1 MSQED
6 LQLLPLG
13 PPSSRCPNC
22 NTPLHGQ
29 FCPSCGQNQKPPD
42 RLFLHLLSEAFEDV
56 FRVDSRAAKTLFN
69 LMLKPG
75 FLTVQYFAGRRARY
89 VQPLR
94 LYLITSLLFFFF
106 LSFQTLLNSD
116 AAIDVN
122 IDDAAAG
129 DAKEWQTDIKASLVR
144 FNISFLTAEQNEAL
158 AKTVATQ
165 ADKAILLY
173 TENPTEFAAQFLD
186 RILELAP
193 QIMFLALPLFAVAM
207 KIFYLWSGRFYTE
220 HLVLAVHNHCFLFI
234 ALLLIDISELF
245 STSFMAILTD
255 TLGTIITIWI
265 PIYMYW
271 SLRVFYRQG
280 FFFTSLKFTL
290 LVFSYFSLIILGVLI
305 ALMWSVMML

>member
-1 MSQED
+1 MSEED

-22 NTPLHGQ
+22 DTALHGQ
-29 FCPSCGQNQKPPD
+29 FCPACGQNQKQPD
-42 RLFLHLLSEAFEDV
+42 RFFLHILSEAFEDV
-56 FRVDSRAAKTLFN
+56 FRIDSKAARTLFS

-106 LSFQTLLNSD
+106 LSFQAALKSD
-116 AAIDVN
+116 ADIAVT
-122 IDDAAAG
+122 IDDTTAE
-129 DAKEWQTDIKASLVR
+129 DAKELQTDIKTS
-144 FNISFLTAEQNEAL
+144 FDSFDISFLTPEQNEAL
-158 AKTVATQ
+158 ANTVQ
-165 ADKAILLY
+165 VQSDKATLLY
-173 TENPTEFAAQFLD
+173 TENPGEFAARLLD

-193 QIMFLALPLFAVAM
+193 QIMFFLLPLFAVPM

-220 HLVLAVHNHCFLFI
+220 HLILAVHNHCFLFI

-245 STSFMAILTD
+245 STSFIAILTD
-255 TLGTIITIWI
+255 PLGSIITIWI

-271 SLRVFYRQG
+271 SLRVYYRQG
-280 FFFTSLKFTL
+280 FFFTSLKFIL
-290 LVFSYFSLIILGVLI
+290 LVLSYFSLIILGVLI

>member
-234 ALLLIDISELF
+234 ALLLSDISELF

-280 FFFTSLKFTL
+280 FFFTALKFTL
-290 LVFSYFSLIILGVLI
+290 LVLSYFSLIILGVLI

>member
-1 MSQED
+1 
-6 LQLLPLG
+6 
-13 PPSSRCPNC
+13 
-22 NTPLHGQ
+22 
-29 FCPSCGQNQKPPD
+29 
-42 RLFLHLLSEAFEDV
+42 
-56 FRVDSRAAKTLFN
+56 
-69 LMLKPG
+69 MLKPG

-280 FFFTSLKFTL
+280 FFFTALKFTL
-290 LVFSYFSLIILGVLI
+290 LVLSYFSLIILGVLI